1 MKFNQSST
9 WRGLALIGSTIAAVA
24 GYGHF
29 FSAEITQTGVQ
40 FGGVIGLAVPAI
52 IGVYDAIRDEFKSE
66 DK

>member
-9 WRGLALIGSTIAAVA
+9 WRGLALIGSTIAAVT

-29 FSAEITQTGVQ
+29 FSADITQTGVQ
-40 FGGVIGLAVPAI
+40 FGGVIGLAVPAV
-52 IGVYDAIRDEFKSE
+52 IGIYDAIRDEFKSG